1 MHRASGSRRRTSRR
15 PPAPPPPRPRL
26 CAWTIERRR
35 AINRLS
41 SEAGGIFIAYRD
53 DSRSQG
59 RRFVDGIGIRR
70 LVVAGGRGALPALA
84 AGGAPPPARA
94 GPHERVSTGQGFFPP

>member
-41 SEAGGIFIAYRD
+41 SKAGGIFIAYRD

-70 LVVAGGRGALPALA
+70 LAAAGVLGAIRALA
-84 AGGAPPPARA
+84 VGGAGPPAAGAPPSGV
-94 GPHERVSTGQGFFPP
+94 GPVTALF